1 MTKDNIL
8 ITGGLGLV
16 GKSLV
21 TLLSRKN
28 YNVFVLDKSNNKIR
42 NKLIKGK
49 QIKFVYGNFQ
59 NKPFIEKIIK
69 KNKISVIFHTGAI
82 TQVLDSLKKPYETYM
97 NNIMGTIN
105 ILDCIK
111 KINPKIIFI
120 FSSSD
125 KAYGEAKNKYYL
137 ETDSLSSVYPYDLS
151 KSCADLIC
159 QSYSNVYGLKIG
171 IVRCGNLYGPG
182 DFNKNRII
190 PETIMS
196 ALNNKK
202 LKIRSSGKL
211 VRDYLYITDAVDAY
225 YMIMKNLKLNNSKNL
240 LIYNVGSKDNMS
252 VIKLVNLILSLM
264 NKKHLKPIIL
274 NKSKKELIFQK
285 LNYSKIKRELNWKQ
299 KVTIKKGLRYTINW
313 YTKNYSIL
321 NK

>member
-1 MTKDNIL
+1 MKDNIL

-21 TLLSRKN
+21 SLLSRKN
-28 YNVFVLDKSNNKIR
+28 YNVFVLDKSKNKIR

-49 QIKFVYGNFQ
+49 KIKFVYGNFQ
-59 NKPFIEKIIK
+59 NKPLIEKIVK
-69 KNKISVIFHTGAI
+69 KNKISIIFHTGAI
-82 TQVLDSLKKPYETYM
+82 TQVLDGLKKPYETYK

-105 ILDCIK
+105 ILHCIK

-137 ETDSLSSVYPYDLS
+137 ETDNLSSVYPYDLS

-159 QSYSNVYGLKIG
+159 QSYSKVYGLKIG

-196 ALNNKK
+196 ALDNKK

-211 VRDYLYITDAVDAY
+211 VRDYLYITDAVEAY
-225 YMIMKNLKLNNSKNL
+225 YMIMKKLKLSNSKNL
-240 LIYNVGSKDNMS
+240 LIYNVGSKYNMS
-252 VIKLVNLILSLM
+252 VIKLVNLILALM
-264 NKKHLKPIIL
+264 NKKHLKPVI
-274 NKSKKELIFQK
+274 
-285 LNYSKIKRELNWKQ
+285 
-299 KVTIKKGLRYTINW
+299 
-313 YTKNYSIL
+313 
-321 NK
+321 

>member
-1 MTKDNIL
+1 MKDNIL
-8 ITGGLGLV
+8 ITGGLGLL

-21 TLLSRKN
+21 SLLAKKK
-28 YNVFVLDKSNNKIR
+28 YNVFILDKSKNKIR
-42 NKLIKGK
+42 NKLIKGN

-59 NKPFIEKIIK
+59 NKPFIEKIVK

-82 TQVLDSLKKPYETYM
+82 TQVLDSLKKPYETYK

-105 ILDCIK
+105 ILHCIK
-111 KINPKIIFI
+111 KINPNIIFI

-125 KAYGEAKNKYYL
+125 KAYGEVKNKYYL
-137 ETDSLSSVYPYDLS
+137 ETDNMSSVYPYDLS

-159 QSYSNVYGLKIG
+159 QSYSKVYGLKIG

-182 DFNKNRII
+182 DFNKNRLI

-196 ALNNKK
+196 ALDNKN

-211 VRDYLYITDAVDAY
+211 VRDYLYITDAVSAY
-225 YMIMKNLKLNNSKNL
+225 YMIMKHLQSNNKKNL

-252 VIKLVNLILSLM
+252 VIKLVNLILVLM

-299 KVTIKKGLRYTINW
+299 KVTIKKGLRDTINW
-313 YTKNYSIL
+313 YTKYFSIL
-321 NK
+321 KK

>member
-1 MTKDNIL
+1 MKDNIL

-21 TLLSRKN
+21 SLLSRKN
-28 YNVFVLDKSNNKIR
+28 YNVFVLDKSKNKIR

-49 QIKFVYGNFQ
+49 KIKFVYGNFQ
-59 NKPFIEKIIK
+59 NKPLIEKIVK

-82 TQVLDSLKKPYETYM
+82 TQVLDGLKKPYETYK

-105 ILDCIK
+105 ILHCIK

-137 ETDSLSSVYPYDLS
+137 ETDNLSSIYPYDLS

-159 QSYSNVYGLKIG
+159 QSYSKVYGLKIG

-196 ALNNKK
+196 ALDNKK

-225 YMIMKNLKLNNSKNL
+225 YMIMKKLKLSNSKNL

-252 VIKLVNLILSLM
+252 VIKLVNLILALM
-264 NKKHLKPIIL
+264 NKKHLKPVIL

-299 KVTIKKGLRYTINW
+299 KVTIKKGLKDTINW

-321 NK
+321 KK

>member
-1 MTKDNIL
+1 MKDNIL
-8 ITGGLGLV
+8 ITGGLGLL

-21 TLLSRKN
+21 SLLAKKK
-28 YNVFVLDKSNNKIR
+28 YNVFILDKSKNKIR
-42 NKLIKGK
+42 NKLIKGN

-59 NKPFIEKIIK
+59 NKPFIEKIVK

-82 TQVLDSLKKPYETYM
+82 TQVLDSLKKPYETYK

-105 ILDCIK
+105 ILHCIK
-111 KINPKIIFI
+111 KINPNIIFI

-125 KAYGEAKNKYYL
+125 KAYGEVKNKYYL
-137 ETDSLSSVYPYDLS
+137 ETDNMSSVYPYDLS

-159 QSYSNVYGLKIG
+159 QSYSKVYGLKIG

-182 DFNKNRII
+182 DFNKNRLI

-196 ALNNKK
+196 ALDNKN

-211 VRDYLYITDAVDAY
+211 VRDYLYITDAVSAY
-225 YMIMKNLKLNNSKNL
+225 YMIMKNLQSNNKKNL

-252 VIKLVNLILSLM
+252 VIKLVNLILVLM

-299 KVTIKKGLRYTINW
+299 KLTIKKGLRDTINW

-321 NK
+321 KK

>member
-16 GKSLV
+16 GKSLIS
-21 TLLSRKN
+21 LLARKN

-196 ALNNKK
+196 ALDNKK

-274 NKSKKELIFQK
+274 NKTKKELIFQK
-285 LNYSKIKRELNWKQ
+285 LNYSKIKRELNWRQ

-313 YTKNYSIL
+313 YTKHYSIL

>member
-16 GKSLV
+16 GKSLIS
-21 TLLSRKN
+21 LLARKN

-82 TQVLDSLKKPYETYM
+82 TQVLDSLKKPYETYK
-97 NNIMGTIN
+97 NNLMGTIN

-137 ETDSLSSVYPYDLS
+137 ETDSLSSIYPYDLS

-196 ALNNKK
+196 GLDNKK

-313 YTKNYSIL
+313 YTKHYSIL

>member
-16 GKSLV
+16 GKSLIS
-21 TLLSRKN
+21 LLARKN

-82 TQVLDSLKKPYETYM
+82 TQVLDSLKKPYETYK
-97 NNIMGTIN
+97 NNLMGTLN

-196 ALNNKK
+196 ALDNKK

-285 LNYSKIKRELNWKQ
+285 LNYSKIKRELNWRQ

-313 YTKNYSIL
+313 YTKHYSIL

>member
-21 TLLSRKN
+21 GLLARKN

-49 QIKFVYGNFQ
+49 KIKFVYGNFQ
-59 NKPFIEKIIK
+59 NKPLIEKIVK

-82 TQVLDSLKKPYETYM
+82 TQVLDGLKKPYETYK

-105 ILDCIK
+105 ILHCIK

-137 ETDSLSSVYPYDLS
+137 ETDNLSSIYPYDLS

-159 QSYSNVYGLKIG
+159 QSYSKVYGLKIG

-196 ALNNKK
+196 ALDNKK

-225 YMIMKNLKLNNSKNL
+225 YMIMKKLKLSNSKNL

-252 VIKLVNLILSLM
+252 VIKLVNLILALM

-299 KVTIKKGLRYTINW
+299 KVTIKKGLRDTINW
-313 YTKNYSIL
+313 YTKYFSIL
-321 NK
+321 KK

>member
-16 GKSLV
+16 GKSLIS
-21 TLLSRKN
+21 LLARKN
-28 YNVFVLDKSNNKIR
+28 YNVFILDKSNNKIR

-49 QIKFVYGNFQ
+49 KIKFVYGNFQ

-125 KAYGEAKNKYYL
+125 KAYGEAKSKYYL

>member
-1 MTKDNIL
+1 MKDNIL
-8 ITGGLGLV
+8 ITGGLGLL

-21 TLLSRKN
+21 SLLSRKN
-28 YNVFVLDKSNNKIR
+28 YNVFVLDKSKNKIR

-49 QIKFVYGNFQ
+49 KIKFVYGNFQ
-59 NKPFIEKIIK
+59 NKPLIEKIVK

-82 TQVLDSLKKPYETYM
+82 TQVLDGLKKPYETYK

-105 ILDCIK
+105 ILHCIK

-137 ETDSLSSVYPYDLS
+137 ETDNLSSIYPYDLS

-159 QSYSNVYGLKIG
+159 QSYSKVYGLKIG

-190 PETIMS
+190 PETIVS
-196 ALNNKK
+196 ALDNKK

-225 YMIMKNLKLNNSKNL
+225 YMIMKKLKLSNSKNL

-252 VIKLVNLILSLM
+252 VIKLVNLILALM

-299 KVTIKKGLRYTINW
+299 KVTIKKGLRDTINW
-313 YTKNYSIL
+313 YTKHFSIL
-321 NK
+321 KK

>member
-196 ALNNKK
+196 ALDNKK

-285 LNYSKIKRELNWKQ
+285 LNYSKIKRELNWRQ

-313 YTKNYSIL
+313 YTKHYSIL

>member
-1 MTKDNIL
+1 MKDNIL
-8 ITGGLGLV
+8 ITGGLGLL

-21 TLLSRKN
+21 SLLSRKN
-28 YNVFVLDKSNNKIR
+28 YNVFVLDKSKNKIR

-49 QIKFVYGNFQ
+49 KIKFVYGNFQ
-59 NKPFIEKIIK
+59 NKPLIEKIVK
-69 KNKISVIFHTGAI
+69 KNKISIIFHTGAI
-82 TQVLDSLKKPYETYM
+82 TQVLDGLKKPYETYK

-105 ILDCIK
+105 ILHCIK

-137 ETDSLSSVYPYDLS
+137 ETDNLSSIYPYDLS

-159 QSYSNVYGLKIG
+159 QSYSKVYGLKIG

-196 ALNNKK
+196 ALDNKK

-225 YMIMKNLKLNNSKNL
+225 YMIMKKLKLSNSKNL

-252 VIKLVNLILSLM
+252 VIKLVNLILALM

-299 KVTIKKGLRYTINW
+299 KVTIKKGLRDTINW
-313 YTKNYSIL
+313 YTKYFSIL
-321 NK
+321 KK

>member
-1 MTKDNIL
+1 MKDNIL
-8 ITGGLGLV
+8 ITGGLGLL

-21 TLLSRKN
+21 SLLSRKN
-28 YNVFVLDKSNNKIR
+28 YNVFVLDKSKNKIR

-49 QIKFVYGNFQ
+49 KIKFVYGNFQ
-59 NKPFIEKIIK
+59 NKPLIEKIVK

-82 TQVLDSLKKPYETYM
+82 TQVLDGLKKPYETYK

-105 ILDCIK
+105 ILHCIK
-111 KINPKIIFI
+111 KINPKIIFF

-137 ETDSLSSVYPYDLS
+137 ETDNLSSIYPYDLS

-159 QSYSNVYGLKIG
+159 QSYSKVYGLKIG

-196 ALNNKK
+196 ALDNKK

-225 YMIMKNLKLNNSKNL
+225 YMIMKKLKLSNSKNL

-252 VIKLVNLILSLM
+252 VIKLVNLILALM

-299 KVTIKKGLRYTINW
+299 KVTIKKGLRDTINW
-313 YTKNYSIL
+313 YTKYFSIL
-321 NK
+321 KK

>member
-1 MTKDNIL
+1 MKDNIL
-8 ITGGLGLV
+8 ITGGLGLL

-21 TLLSRKN
+21 SLLSRKN
-28 YNVFVLDKSNNKIR
+28 YNVFVLDKSKNKIR

-49 QIKFVYGNFQ
+49 KIKFVYGNFQ
-59 NKPFIEKIIK
+59 NKPLIEKIVK

-82 TQVLDSLKKPYETYM
+82 TQVLDGLKKPYETYK

-105 ILDCIK
+105 ILHCIK

-137 ETDSLSSVYPYDLS
+137 ETDNLSSVYPYDLS

-159 QSYSNVYGLKIG
+159 QSYSKVYGLKIG

-196 ALNNKK
+196 ALDNKK

-225 YMIMKNLKLNNSKNL
+225 YMIMKKLKLSNSKNL

-252 VIKLVNLILSLM
+252 VIKLVNLILALM

-299 KVTIKKGLRYTINW
+299 KVTIKKGLRDTINW
-313 YTKNYSIL
+313 YTKYFSIL
-321 NK
+321 KK

>member
-1 MTKDNIL
+1 MKDNIL
-8 ITGGLGLV
+8 ITGGLGLL

-21 TLLSRKN
+21 SLLAKKK
-28 YNVFVLDKSNNKIR
+28 YNVFILDKSKNKIR
-42 NKLIKGK
+42 NKLIKGN

-59 NKPFIEKIIK
+59 NKPFIEKIVK

-82 TQVLDSLKKPYETYM
+82 TQVLDSLKKPYETYK

-105 ILDCIK
+105 ILHCIK
-111 KINPKIIFI
+111 KINPNIIFI

-125 KAYGEAKNKYYL
+125 KAYGEVKNKYYL
-137 ETDSLSSVYPYDLS
+137 ETDNMSSVYPYDLS

-159 QSYSNVYGLKIG
+159 QSYSKVYGLKIG

-182 DFNKNRII
+182 DFNKNRLI

-196 ALNNKK
+196 ALDNKN

-211 VRDYLYITDAVDAY
+211 VRDYLYITDAVSAY
-225 YMIMKNLKLNNSKNL
+225 YMIMKHLQSNNKKNL

-252 VIKLVNLILSLM
+252 VIKLVNLILVLM

-299 KVTIKKGLRYTINW
+299 KVTIKKGLKDTINW

-321 NK
+321 KK